1 MSQTYLTW
9 LRKQY
14 KVKVDRFS
22 SSYSKQ
28 ELPKDVNR
36 IVVAS
41 FEQFGEKMERVLYIE
56 GENSLVADLIEKV
69 KAAPEKKEEVKPR
82 ATRKPTVK
90 SSAKPKPKPKTT
102 PKKPT
107 QAKPKE
113 DKDGDK
119 DVASK

>member
-102 PKKPT
+102 PNKPT
-107 QAKPKE
+107 QTKPKE